1 MSRPLDKAEATFW
14 GRFVDAAYAMFK
26 RDRTALTPE
35 PQPHDLPDSYELVA
49 WLNMTDFGILHDE
62 TKFYGFISRSLQ
74 NRHEFVLAIRGTEGV
89 IEWWD
94 DVFTRLVPFTQVP
107 QAGRVEKGF
116 DKIYSSLK
124 VVKRH
129 LAADG
134 AERAMTAAPR
144 EAVTPSFAEQL
155 EQLADSLEEAEVQE
169 KMRLTPTVRPR
180 RSFSVTAHSLGSALA
195 TLFVMENKW
204 KDKFEVSTIC
214 TFASP
219 RVGNTE
225 FVHQFNRLPITSWR
239 LVNTQDVVPKVP
251 LHIPWL
257 FDYQHVDTAYEFSS
271 KGVVKWNPGCWHSMK
286 TYLHWL
292 DPSVGLDPECKR

>member
-1 MSRPLDKAEATFW
+1 MSRPLDKAEAAFW

-26 RDRTALTPE
+26 RDQTALAPE
-35 PQPHDLPDSYELVA
+35 PLPHDLPDSYELVA
-49 WLNMTDFGILHDE
+49 WLNMTDFGILHNQ
-62 TKFYGFISRSLQ
+62 TKFYGFIARSLQ

-89 IEWWD
+89 MEWWD

-129 LAADG
+129 EGAGG
-134 AERAMTAAPR
+134 AEKAIAAAPPGPAPR
-144 EAVTPSFAEQL
+144 SFAEQL
-155 EQLADSLEEAEVQE
+155 EQLADSLEEAEVQQ
-169 KMRLTPTVRPR
+169 KMLLTPAARPR
-180 RSFSVTAHSLGSALA
+180 RSFAVTAHSLGSALA

-204 KDKFEVSTIC
+204 KNKFDISTLC
-214 TFASP
+214 SFASP
-219 RVGNTE
+219 RVGNAE
-225 FVHQFNRLPITSWR
+225 FVDQFNRLPITSWR

-251 LHIPWL
+251 LCIPWV
-257 FDYQHVDTAYEFSS
+257 FDYQHVDTLYEFSS

-292 DPSVGLDPECKR
+292 DPNVGLDPECQP